1 MKTYE
6 DLYYSDDY
14 HICLG
19 PVDKKIKE
27 IKCFHPDATHIA
39 DNAFENC
46 QELKS
51 VYFPDEIII
60 GKKAFSNCINLENI
74 SFLKS
79 AYIID
84 SFAFSDCISLK
95 QVEFPP
101 TVIILEDNIFNNCN
115 LDVLVMPKIT
125 RKKSD
130 DFLKNCYIE
139 SIKVTGDFSVR
150 DTINAKRFK
159 ISEDVCFS
167 IKDDALLCDKSR
179 VLLRYP
185 CLKKEAPTSKFFKG
199 LDSIERY
206 AFKNCKFSKL
216 NIDNINMENFAFGDL
231 EVDTLRLTNIHFEN
245 VQYIFENSKIK
256 NLILTNCTFKIDDFR
271 INSLFGNADI
281 GNIEISGGNF
291 KIKNNILF
299 ADDTLLYSLN
309 NEKVTIIPKNI
320 KRIASFAFRNSLT
333 KNIVFEENCNRME
346 IRNYCFSNNNT
357 IERIFFDAS
366 TSGHINFSE
375 FAFDNCKNLK
385 EVYLPKNFIPYCK
398 TFSGSTF
405 DKLYI
410 SPNKIL
416 GNKEKLFEEET
427 KDNAIKVII
436 NDELASKNLLNFQET
451 CSSFKE
457 INNLY
462 KQISR

>member
-1 MKTYE
+1 MKTYK

-27 IKCFHPDATHIA
+27 IKCFHPDATQIA

-51 VYFPDEIII
+51 VHFPDEVII
-60 GKKAFSNCINLENI
+60 GKKAFSNCINLENM

-84 SFAFSDCISLK
+84 SFAFSDCMSLK
-95 QVEFPP
+95 QVSFPP
-101 TVIILEDNIFNNCN
+101 TVIVLEDNIFNNCN
-115 LDVLVMPKIT
+115 LDTLVIPKEV
-125 RKKSD
+125 RKESD

-139 SIKVTGDFSVR
+139 SVKITGDFSVK
-150 DTINAKRFK
+150 DIINTKRFE

-167 IKDDALLCDKSR
+167 VKDGALLCDRSR

-199 LDSIERY
+199 LDGIERY

-216 NIDNINMENFAFGDL
+216 NINNMNIESYAFGDL
-231 EVDTLRLTNIHFEN
+231 EVDTLHFTNIHFED
-245 VQYIFENSKIK
+245 VHHILKNSKIK
-256 NLILTNCTFKIDDFR
+256 NLILTNCTFEVNDFR
-271 INSLFGNADI
+271 ISPLFGDADI
-281 GNIEISGGNF
+281 ENIKVNGGDF

-299 ADDTLLYSLN
+299 ANDTLLYSLN
-309 NEKVTIIPKNI
+309 NEKTTVIPKDI
-320 KRIASFAFRNSLT
+320 KRVASFAFRNSLT
-333 KNIVFEENCNRME
+333 KNIVFEENCNRVE
-346 IRNYCFSNNNT
+346 ICDYCFSNNNT

-366 TSGHINFSE
+366 ASGRINFSE
-375 FAFDNCKNLK
+375 YVFDNCKNLK
-385 EVYLPKNFIPYCK
+385 EVYLPKSFVPYYK

-405 DKLYI
+405 NKLYI

-416 GNKEKLFEEET
+416 GNKEELFKEET
-427 KDNAIKVII
+427 EFNGIEVII
-436 NDELASKNLLNFQET
+436 DEELASKNLLNFQET

-457 INNLY
+457 INDLY